1 MKEKWTAKHTEYLFL
16 ILILCASLFL
26 FLSNLGNQYLWQDEA
41 QTALISKTILTNYFP
56 LGYDGTNYFS
66 QDSGAEYGRNYIW
79 KWHPWF
85 QFYLL
90 AAFLKLFGFST
101 FVARLPFVLFGIATV
116 FLTYYLCKNLWN
128 DKRTA
133 ALAAVLLLLSV
144 PFLLLSRQCRYFA
157 PAAFF
162 SLLGLYG
169 YLGIIAAKK
178 GSTVLLLVSAALLFH
193 TQFIFCA
200 TLLGS
205 ILLHAVLFHRNKI
218 IRLLVLSL
226 IVILI
231 SLPWRIW
238 VYNVDYTKVHPHLF
252 TFKAFMYVLRFYL
265 WNIAKNLFSPLLL
278 LVPAVTL
285 LFAGR
290 AGAKQFLSKI
300 ALVWKNLLLLIFF
313 IIVNLLALSLVSYG
327 AFFRNL
333 VVLIPVFAS
342 ITAFLLMFAVDAK
355 KIAAVVVIALLVGTG
370 PICNYLYEKTHD
382 YDGPIKAIT
391 KYLGEMALLVG
402 TRPICGYLYEITHDY
417 DGPIEGIVNYLSENA
432 DKDDIVAIT
441 YGDMPLKFYTQLRIV
456 GGLTGEDLSPA
467 RQAKWVI
474 LRKYVISKK
483 DAGVK
488 KYLLHNLSRQNYKR
502 IIIDYPDIPFEN
514 REDLILPH
522 HFRTVTD
529 EDRVAIFKK
538 IR

>member
-1 MKEKWTAKHTEYLFL
+1 MKEKWTPKHAEYLFL
-16 ILILCASLFL
+16 ILILCALLFL

-41 QTALISKTILTNYFP
+41 QTALISKTIITNYVP
-56 LGYDGTNYFS
+56 LGYDGTNYFL
-66 QDSGAEYGRNYIW
+66 QDLGAEYGRNYIW
-79 KWHPWF
+79 KWHQWF

-90 AAFLKLFGFST
+90 APFFKFFGVST
-101 FVARLPFVLFGIATV
+101 FVARLPFALFGIATV
-116 FLTYYLCKNLWN
+116 FSTYYLCKKLWN

-133 ALAAVLLLLSV
+133 ALAAILLLLSV

-169 YLGIIAAKK
+169 YLGIIAGKK
-178 GSTVLLLVSAALLFH
+178 GSTLVLAISAALLFH

-200 TLLGS
+200 TLLTS
-205 ILLHAVLFHRNKI
+205 ILLHAALFHRNKI

-226 IVILI
+226 IIIPI

-238 VYNVDYTKVHPHLF
+238 VYNVDYTKVHPHIF

-265 WNIAKNLFSPLLL
+265 WNIQKSLFSPLLL
-278 LVPAVTL
+278 LVPAVAL
-285 LFAGR
+285 LLAGR
-290 AGAKQFLSKI
+290 AGAGRLFSKL
-300 ALVWKNLLLLIFF
+300 ALVWKNLLLLVFL
-313 IIVNLLALSLVSYG
+313 IIVNLLALCLVSYG

-333 VVLIPVFAS
+333 VILIPVFAS

-355 KIAAVVVIALLVGTG
+355 KIVVVVITALLVGTS
-370 PICNYLYEKTHD
+370 PIFK
-382 YDGPIKAIT
+382 
-391 KYLGEMALLVG
+391 
-402 TRPICGYLYEITHDY
+402 YLYEITHDY

-467 RQAKWVI
+467 R
-474 LRKYVISKK
+474 
-483 DAGVK
+483 
-488 KYLLHNLSRQNYKR
+488 
-502 IIIDYPDIPFEN
+502 
-514 REDLILPH
+514 
-522 HFRTVTD
+522 
-529 EDRVAIFKK
+529 
-538 IR
+538 

>member
-1 MKEKWTAKHTEYLFL
+1 MKEKWTAKHAEYLFL

-26 FLSNLGNQYLWQDEA
+26 FLFNLGNQYLWQDEA
-41 QTALISKTILTNYFP
+41 QTALISKTIITNHVP

-66 QDSGAEYGRNYIW
+66 QDLGAEYGRNYIW

-90 AAFLKLFGFST
+90 APFFKFFGVST
-101 FVARLPFVLFGIATV
+101 FIARLPFALFGIATV
-116 FLTYYLCKNLWN
+116 FLTYYLC
-128 DKRTA
+128 R

-169 YLGIIAAKK
+169 YLGIIAGKK
-178 GSTVLLLVSAALLFH
+178 ASTLVLAISAALLFH

-200 TLLGS
+200 TLLGP
-205 ILLHAVLFHRNKI
+205 ILLHAVLFHRNRI

-226 IVILI
+226 IIILI

-265 WNIAKNLFSPLLL
+265 RNIRKSLFSPLLL

-300 ALVWKNLLLLIFF
+300 ALVWKKLLLLVFF

-355 KIAAVVVIALLVGTG
+355 KIVVVVITALLVGTG
-370 PICNYLYEKTHD
+370 PICNYLYDITHD
-382 YDGPIKAIT
+382 YDGPIKAVA
-391 KYLGEMALLVG
+391 KYLNQTALLVG
-402 TRPICGYLYEITHDY
+402 TRPICGYLYDITHDY

-456 GGLTGEDLSPA
+456 GGLTGEDLSLA

-488 KYLLHNLSRQNYKR
+488 KYLMHNLSRQNYER

-529 EDRVAIFKK
+529 EDRVVIFRK
-538 IR
+538 IK

>member
-1 MKEKWTAKHTEYLFL
+1 MKEKWTTKHTEHLFL
-16 ILILCASLFL
+16 FLILCASLFL

-41 QTALISKTILTNYFP
+41 QTALISKTIITNYLP

-90 AAFLKLFGFST
+90 AAFFKLFGLST
-101 FVARLPFVLFGIATV
+101 FIARLPFALFGIATV

-162 SLLGLYG
+162 SLLGLYA
-169 YLGIIAAKK
+169 YLGVIAGKK
-178 GSTVLLLVSAALLFH
+178 ASTVLLLVSAALLFH

-200 TLLGS
+200 TLLTS
-205 ILLHAVLFHRNKI
+205 ILLHAALFHRNKI

-226 IVILI
+226 IIILI

-238 VYNVDYTKVHPHLF
+238 VYNVDYTKVHPHIF

-265 WNIAKNLFSPLLL
+265 RNIQKSLFSPLLL
-278 LVPAVTL
+278 LVPAVAL

-290 AGAKQFLSKI
+290 AGAGKLFSKL
-300 ALVWKNLLLLIFF
+300 ALLWTNLLLLVFF
-313 IIVNLLALSLVSYG
+313 FIVNLLALSLVSYG

-333 VVLIPVFAS
+333 VILIPVFAS

-355 KIAAVVVIALLVGTG
+355 KIVVVAITALLVGTG
-370 PICNYLYEKTHD
+370 PICAHLYDITHD

-391 KYLGEMALLVG
+391 KYLSQTALLVG
-402 TRPICGYLYEITHDY
+402 TRPICDHLYDITHDY
-417 DGPIEGIVNYLSENA
+417 DGPIEGIVKYLSENA

-474 LRKYVISKK
+474 LRKYIISKK
-483 DAGVK
+483 DAIVK
-488 KYLLHNLSRQNYKR
+488 KYLLQNLSPQNYKR
-502 IIIDYPDIPFEN
+502 ITIDYPDIPFEN
-514 REDLILPH
+514 REDLQLH

-529 EDRVAIFKK
+529 EDRVVIFRK
-538 IR
+538 IK